1 MAMSHTMPAQGQWTV
16 EEMWALLPDDGN
28 RYEVID
34 GVLYVTPSPAD
45 RHQDALGALYARLRP
60 FLERHPVA
68 WVRFAPSDVIF
79 SPGRGVQPDLYVAP
93 LVAGRRPIRWQDRT
107 RLLLAVEV
115 LSPGT
120 AARDRGVKRRLYQ
133 EHADEYWIVDLD
145 SRIIERWRPGD
156 ERPQMLDAV
165 LTWQPTGAGDPLTL
179 DLPALF
185 REVWDE

>member
-1 MAMSHTMPAQGQWTV
+1 MAMPHAMPAQGQWTV
-16 EEMWALLPDDGN
+16 EDMWALPDDGN

-34 GVLYVTPSPAD
+34 GVLYVTPAPATH
-45 RHQDALGALYARLRP
+45 HQDALGTLYARVRP
-60 FLERHPVA
+60 YLERYAVG
-68 WVRFAPSDVIF
+68 WVRFAPADVIF
-79 SPGRGVQPDLYVAP
+79 SPRHGVQPDLYVAP
-93 LVAGRRPIRWQDRT
+93 LVNGRRPRRWQDIT

-156 ERPQMLDAV
+156 ERPEMLDAV
-165 LTWQPTGAGDPLTL
+165 LTWQPAGAGEALTL
-179 DLPALF
+179 DLPDFF